1 MSKEKEGPM
10 AGVET
15 PEIVA
20 PAPEEND
27 KQAPAH
33 DAEMYLVMERRDEAQ
48 IVEALEGRYIEEFV
62 YEFESGGRKVTGLS
76 WMGIQEASREYGGIV
91 CPIEKMIMKLTKTH
105 VAVTIEAK
113 DIKTGSVRIGH
124 SKQQRR
130 MSLRSGKFLD
140 DEFAEQK
147 AISKAQRNAIR
158 QLLPQTLLKQWIER
172 HRSGTGSAAKPKEAP
187 KAAEKKEAPSNGGLE
202 ALMFKMESA
211 ETVADLSAII
221 NESVDIWNGLKG
233 KDKAEFNA
241 VRARMMDELKSTADA
256 GQKNLL

>member
-1 MSKEKEGPM
+1 MTKKEEGPM

-27 KQAPAH
+27 KQAPIH

-62 YEFESGGRKVTGLS
+62 YEFESGGRKVVGLS

-91 CPIEKMIMKLTKTH
+91 CPIEKMMMKLTKTH

-124 SKQQRR
+124 SKQSRR
-130 MSLRSGKFLD
+130 MSLRSGKFMD

-172 HRSGTGSAAKPKEAP
+172 HRDGAAKPKKKAP
-187 KAAEKKEAPSNGGLE
+187 DKKDAPSATEAGAVGLE
-202 ALMFKMESA
+202 KLLFKMEEAKSI
-211 ETVADLSAII
+211 ADLSAII
-221 NESVDIWNGLKG
+221 NEHHTVWNGLKD
-233 KDKAEFNA
+233 KSKAEFDS
-241 VRARMMDELKSTADA
+241 VRARMMDELKSA
-256 GQKNLL
+256 GGPGQEEML